1 MSIVTLKKKAAAK
14 YNNSSVNSSTGFSLN
29 GGYRNQGYV
38 GQTSL
43 SRSLP
48 RTLMSGIA
56 YKGYGGCCG
65 KFPIQSPVSSSV
77 LSTEDH
83 NVIKK
88 SSLTNTGMIASHY
101 RWINRPDPFTSV
113 KPATIN
119 QNNQQQYI
127 EYVHRKNLID
137 PTGPCAITTKRVNG
151 TCDYVSKPSTLN
163 ACPQNFNEEAKYIKS
178 SDYIE
183 SLTQLAITNDLK
195 DFKITKITNHTPFAC
210 KTVK

>member
-48 RTLMSGIA
+48 RTLMSGA
-56 YKGYGGCCG
+56 TYKGHGGCCG
-65 KFPIQSPVSSSV
+65 KFLIKEMVSSAV

-88 SSLTNTGMIASHY
+88 SSLTNMGMISSHY
-101 RWINRPDPFTSV
+101 KWIRRPYPFTSV

-119 QNNQQQYI
+119 QNTQQQYI
-127 EYVHRKNLID
+127 EYIHRKYLID

-163 ACPQNFNEEAKYIKS
+163 ACPQNFNEETKYIKS

-183 SLTQLAITNDLK
+183 ALTQGAFANDLN
-195 DFKITKITNHTPFAC
+195 DFKIKTITNHTPFAC
-210 KTVK
+210 KNVK

>member
-65 KFPIQSPVSSSV
+65 KFPINPPVSSAV

-88 SSLTNTGMIASHY
+88 SSLTNAGMIASHY
-101 RWINRPDPFTSV
+101 RWIRRPDPFISV
-113 KPATIN
+113 KPTTIN
-119 QNNQQQYI
+119 QNSQQPYI
-127 EYVHRKNLID
+127 DYIHKKYLID
-137 PTGPCAITTKRVNG
+137 PAGPCAITTKHANA
-151 TCDYVSKPSTLN
+151 TCNNVSKPSTLN
-163 ACPQNFNEEAKYIKS
+163 ACPQNFNPEAKYMKS

-183 SLTQLAITNDLK
+183 ALTQLSTENDIS
-195 DFKITKITNHTPFAC
+195 DFQIKKITNNTPFAC
-210 KTVK
+210 AKIK